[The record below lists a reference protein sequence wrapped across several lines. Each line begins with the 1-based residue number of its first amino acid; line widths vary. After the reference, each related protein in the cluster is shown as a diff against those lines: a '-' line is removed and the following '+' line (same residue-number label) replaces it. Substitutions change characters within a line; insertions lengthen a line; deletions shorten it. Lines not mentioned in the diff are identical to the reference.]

1 MSNAFYKVPTPQNET
16 ILNYAPGSAERA
28 ELKATL
34 EKMTAET
41 IEIPL
46 IIGGREVK
54 TGNLA
59 DCVMP
64 HNHKKVVARY
74 HQADA
79 SHVAQ
84 AIEAAAEAWKT
95 WSEMPWQERAG
106 VFLKAAE
113 LLAGPY
119 RQVLNA
125 ATMMSQGKTCFQAEI
140 DSACE
145 LIDFL
150 RFNTAYMTE
159 IYQDQP
165 LYSPAPTWNRSEHRA
180 LEGFIFAITPF
191 NFTAIAAN
199 LCASPAMMGNVVLWK
214 PSDTAVYSGY
224 YIMKLWHEAGLPDG
238 VINFIPGPPQEIGAA
253 ALNHRDLAGVH
264 FTGST
269 KTFQYLWKSIG
280 DNIENY
286 RSYPRLVGETGGKDF
301 IFAHESCDVQAL
313 AVAMVRGAFEFSG
326 QKCSAASR
334 AYVPSTIWPDVKKR
348 VGAMMAELTMGD
360 VSDFSNFMGAVIDQR
375 SFDKCSAY
383 IAHARE
389 AADAE
394 IAFGGDTDGS
404 TGFFVQP
411 TVIETTNP
419 HYKSMCEEIF
429 GPILTVYAYDPAKLD
444 ETLDLC
450 DSTSP
455 YALTGA
461 IFGRDR
467 GDLVKMAD
475 RLKHAAGNFYINDK
489 PTGAVVGQQPFGGGR
504 ASGTNDKAGSR
515 LNLLKWTSARSI
527 KENFVPPHQHPYP
540 HMLDS

>member
-1 MSNAFYKVPTPQNET
+1 MTNAFFKVPTPVNEP
-16 ILNYAPGSAERA
+16 ILDYAPGSPERDELQKTYAE
-28 ELKATL
+28 
-34 EKMTAET
+34 MTAET

-46 IIGGREVK
+46 IIGGKEIK

-64 HNHKKVVARY
+64 HDHQKVIARY

-95 WSEMPWQERAG
+95 WSEMPWQERAA
-106 VFLKAAE
+106 VFIKAAE

-119 RQVLNA
+119 RQILNA
-125 ATMMSQGKTCFQAEI
+125 STMMSQGKTCFQAEI
-140 DSACE
+140 DAACE

-150 RFNTAYMTE
+150 RFNVEYMTD
-159 IYQDQP
+159 IYKEQP
-165 LYSPAPTWNRSEHRA
+165 MVSPAPTWNRSEHRA
-180 LEGFIFAITPF
+180 LEGFVFAITPF
-191 NFTAIAAN
+191 NFTAICAN

-224 YIMKLWHEAGLPDG
+224 HIMKLWHEAGLPAG

-253 ALNHRDLAGVH
+253 ALKHPDLAGIH

-269 KTFQYLWKSIG
+269 KTFQYLWKSVAE
-280 DNIENY
+280 NIENY
-286 RSYPRLVGETGGKDF
+286 KSYPRLVGETGGKDF
-301 IFAHESCDVQAL
+301 VFAHESADVPSLAAAL
-313 AVAMVRGAFEFSG
+313 VRGAFEYSG

-334 AYVPSTIWPDVKKR
+334 AYIPTNIWPEVKKR
-348 VGAMMAELTMGD
+348 VGEMTAQITMGD
-360 VSDFSNFMGAVIDQR
+360 VGDFSNFIGAVIDQR
-375 SFDKCSAY
+375 SFDKCAAF

-394 IAFGGDTDGS
+394 IAFGGETAGDK
-404 TGFFVQP
+404 GFFVQP

-429 GPILTVYAYDPAKLD
+429 GPILTVYPYDPAKLD

-450 DSTSP
+450 DQTSP

-467 GDLVKMAD
+467 GDLVMMAD

-504 ASGTNDKAGSR
+504 ASGTNDKAGSK

-527 KENFVPPHQHPYP
+527 KENFVPPTGFAYP